1 MQKIVTSL
9 WFDDQAEKAA
19 NYYVSIFPNSRIQ
32 NVTRYGS
39 AGPRPE
45 GLVMTVDFQLA
56 GQEFNAINGGPDFTF
71 TEATSLLV
79 NCQTQEEVDDLWDKL
94 GKGGEPG
101 PCGWLK
107 DRYGLSWQIVPVA
120 LNEMIADPDPEKSQR
135 VMAAMLQMGKL
146 DEAALR
152 DAYEGRVPA
161 RSASRH
167 PEPHGHDHQEDRE
180 EPLHQGGRRNDRD
193 PGSHPGAQGESDGQQ
208 QGAPHVHMSA
218 PVVLDESEDP
228 HREEHGAERSAGRG
242 REGELHDAHQPD
254 YHDDTAPDPEQ
265 AGEDPGCRAER
276 QVEEGH
282 YGLLVRG

>member
-9 WFDDQAEKAA
+9 WFDDQAEEAA

-45 GLVMTVDFQLA
+45 GMVMTVDFQLA
-56 GQEFNAINGGPDFTF
+56 GQQFNAINGGPDFTF

-107 DRYGLSWQIVPVA
+107 DKYGLSWQIVPVV

-135 VMAAMLQMGKL
+135 VMAAMLEMGKL

-152 DAYEGRVPA
+152 EAYEGRVPA
-161 RSASRH
+161 RSAS
-167 PEPHGHDHQEDRE
+167 
-180 EPLHQGGRRNDRD
+180 
-193 PGSHPGAQGESDGQQ
+193 
-208 QGAPHVHMSA
+208 
-218 PVVLDESEDP
+218 
-228 HREEHGAERSAGRG
+228 
-242 REGELHDAHQPD
+242 
-254 YHDDTAPDPEQ
+254 
-265 AGEDPGCRAER
+265 
-276 QVEEGH
+276 
-282 YGLLVRG
+282 